1 MMESK
6 ISLPTDNIHKF
17 YALFGFVLLISSMA
31 AFLYLHKTTNELIFE
46 AVIAVEELEAKESPN
61 KVDAKR
67 REMLEKRVSVAVKDR
82 TTFNYALGAVFGA
95 SLALM
100 ILGFWEW
107 HFVVQPKQDKLLD
120 LQIQKAEQDLKK
132 PAREPFRDPKRQK

>member
-1 MMESK
+1 MDSR
-6 ISLPTDNIHKF
+6 IPLPTDNIYKF

-61 KVDAKR
+61 KVDSKR
-67 REMLEKRVSVAVKDR
+67 REMLENRVSVAVKDR
-82 TTFNYALGAVFGA
+82 DVFNYALEAVFAA
-95 SLALM
+95 SLVLM
-100 ILGFWEW
+100 GFGFWEW

-120 LQIQKAEQDLKK
+120 LQIQKAEADLKALTRK
-132 PAREPFRDPKRQK
+132 PFRVSKT